1 MEELRG
7 DSRINIVGDG
17 EREERHASPGTA
29 YVLMGGIDRRRR
41 THEVTAVQ
49 QESAY

>member
-29 YVLMGGIDRRRR
+29 YVSITDGRHR
-41 THEVTAVQ
+41 
-49 QESAY
+49 